1 MDTRPTCLLYLVIIS
16 FFDLHEG
23 RIPNSITLGF
33 FSLLVIAD
41 IFTAPS
47 EILMRLACSVFFFT
61 VFLIAAAATKGMGM
75 GDIKLAAAISY
86 CSGFFK
92 TLCIFILASLAGI
105 IFFMALRFFN
115 KKTNKIPFAPFTAIG
130 YLLSELIFRGAA

>member
-1 MDTRPTCLLYLVIIS
+1 MDTRPTCLLYLATIS

-23 RIPNSITLGF
+23 RIPNLITLGF

-41 IFTAPS
+41 IFSSTS
-47 EILMRLACSVFFFT
+47 EIPMRLACSVFFST
-61 VFLIAAAATKGMGM
+61 VFLIAATTTKGMGM

-92 TLCIFILASLAGI
+92 TLCTFILASLAGI
-105 IFFMALRFFN
+105 IFFITLRLFN
-115 KKTNKIPFAPFTAIG
+115 KKTSKIPFAPFTAAG